1 MTEKKPTAK
10 AKRSRASAGSV
21 QTTSSEGDTVTEPQD
36 QSPAAA
42 SETISGGTAAS
53 ETIVES
59 TAAVDRDRT
68 AMRPRQ
74 NLAKAAFALSL
85 VGIVAAFTVPV
96 WSPFLYGNP
105 DSSRFVALGVAQLRP
120 ALERD
125 APFGAQLST
134 LRRVIPDSP
143 ELAKALGTIAVFA
156 DKGAMTLPDL
166 RDNFNQMANEIMLG
180 DVVRAKRS
188 WLDRAVVKVAATLEL
203 HEVAHRLNDP
213 REPSA
218 VVWDAQTH
226 LAAGDLAGAVDVLQA
241 LSGRPAEIAQPWI
254 EAAHE
259 RLAADKVLAQLDSLA
274 TQLSAGALPKSVSN

>member
-1 MTEKKPTAK
+1 M
-10 AKRSRASAGSV
+10 
-21 QTTSSEGDTVTEPQD
+21 SSEGDTVTEPQD
-36 QSPAAA
+36 QSAAAA
-42 SETISGGTAAS
+42 SETVAR

-59 TAAVDRDRT
+59 AVAIDRDRT
-68 AMRPRQ
+68 AIRPRQ

-85 VGIVAAFTVPV
+85 VGIVAALTVPV

-134 LRRVIPDSP
+134 LRRVMPDSP

>member
-10 AKRSRASAGSV
+10 AKRSRASAGSA
-21 QTTSSEGDTVTEPQD
+21 QTISSEGDTVTEPQD
-36 QSPAAA
+36 QSAAAA
-42 SETISGGTAAS
+42 SETVAR

-59 TAAVDRDRT
+59 TVAIDRDRT
-68 AMRPRQ
+68 AIRPRQ

-85 VGIVAAFTVPV
+85 VGIVAALTVPV

-134 LRRVIPDSP
+134 LRRVMPDSP